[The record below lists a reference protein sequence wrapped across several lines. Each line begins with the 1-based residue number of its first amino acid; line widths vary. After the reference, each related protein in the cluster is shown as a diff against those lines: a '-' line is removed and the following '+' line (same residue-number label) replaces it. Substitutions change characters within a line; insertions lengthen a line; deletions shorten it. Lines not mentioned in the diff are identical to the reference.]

1 MGQGLLAWQKNSAL
15 KSRRPLKHADAI
27 RDHIALDKP
36 AAAEKWSRRLVQRMF
51 TLRTHPLRHEIIPEA
66 KEINRAYRHFLFGKY
81 RVIYA
86 VEEHRVVVLRVIHS
100 ARLLDESMF
109 QT

>member
-1 MGQGLLAWQKNSAL
+1 MAKKQRVEISSAAQAD
-15 KSRRPLKHADAI
+15 ADAI

-36 AAAEKWSRRLVQRMF
+36 GAAEKWSRRLVQRMF

-86 VEEHRVVVLRVIHS
+86 VEEDRVVVLWPAIEFLIH
-100 ARLLDESMF
+100 RL
-109 QT
+109 